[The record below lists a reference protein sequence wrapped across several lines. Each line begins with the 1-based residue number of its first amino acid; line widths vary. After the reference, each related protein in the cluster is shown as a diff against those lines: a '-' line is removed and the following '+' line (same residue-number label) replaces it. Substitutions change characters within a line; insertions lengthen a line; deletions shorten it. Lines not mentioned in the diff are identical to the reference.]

1 MTSKTIISFETS
13 SNICSVAIVK
23 GNKVLNSINDFRS
36 RKHAE
41 ILPEVTKKV
50 LKESNLTINSLDGIA
65 VSIGPG
71 SFTGLRIGLGFSKGL
86 AYARSLPIIPVP
98 SLLGLA
104 FTLNK
109 KEPKSGI
116 TYSHAK
122 KVFFQEFKWA
132 NGIPY
137 ILGKAVVGDYE
148 QYIDKL
154 DRGFHYNCSSI
165 IEHENT
171 MHEVVPDSRSIGLLG
186 AIFFSKWC
194 VKNTYELTSDY
205 IAPFEINS
213 NGK

>member
-1 MTSKTIISFETS
+1 MNSKIIIAFETS

-41 ILPEVTKKV
+41 LLPEVTKK
-50 LKESNLTINSLDGIA
+50 LLEDINLTINSLDGIA

-71 SFTGLRIGLGFSKGL
+71 SFTGLRIGLGFSKGV

-104 FTLNK
+104 FTLRE

-122 KVFFQEFKWA
+122 KVFFQEFKWF

-137 ILGKAVVGDYE
+137 IVDKAIVGDYE
-148 QYIDKL
+148 QFIGKL
-154 DRGFHYNCSSI
+154 DRGFYHNCRSI
-165 IEHENT
+165 INHENT
-171 MHEVVPDSRSIGLLG
+171 MYEVVPDSRSIGLLG
-186 AIFFSKWC
+186 SMFFTEWC

-205 IAPFEINS
+205 IAPFKINL
-213 NGK
+213 NAK